1 MQFRILTLLILL
13 FTLTA
18 APAQK
23 ALAFAQQD
31 ELKQKLNIYP
41 NPANNKASVRFELE
55 NPSEVVVEFFDL
67 SGKKVKV
74 IKKEINEAG
83 KQKLDFEVNE
93 LNEGVYLCKII
104 TAEWVKAER
113 FLIRR

>member
-1 MQFRILTLLILL
+1 MHFRIVTLLILF

-31 ELKQKLNIYP
+31 ELKPKLNIYP
-41 NPANNKASVRFELE
+41 NPANNKASVRFELD
-55 NPSEVVVEFFDL
+55 NPSEVIVEFFDL

-74 IKKEINEAG
+74 IKKEVKEAG

-93 LNEGVYLCKII
+93 LKEGVYLCKII